1 MARIKIPVTSVLVL
15 IFVLVAL
22 TIYTMRVEKEPYVP
36 EVCEAPIAT
45 ETREEVIPEPSITL
59 SQEEMELLALVTMAE
74 AEGEPEE
81 GQRLVIDAILN
92 RVDSPYFPDT
102 VTDVIY
108 QKNQFTSMWNGRV
121 ERCEVRDDI
130 LQLVQEEAMYRTNEN
145 VVFFR
150 TGRYSDFG
158 IPIFKVGNHYFSRYE

>member
-22 TIYTMRVEKEPYVP
+22 TIYTMHVEKEPYVP

-81 GQRLVIDAILN
+81 GQRLVIDTILN

-158 IPIFKVGNHYFSRYE
+158 IPIFRVGNHYFSRYE